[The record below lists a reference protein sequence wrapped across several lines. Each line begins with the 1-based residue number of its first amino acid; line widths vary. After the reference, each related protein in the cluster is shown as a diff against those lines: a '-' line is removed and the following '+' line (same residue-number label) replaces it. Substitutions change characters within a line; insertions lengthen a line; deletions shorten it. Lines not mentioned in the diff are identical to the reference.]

1 MIKKI
6 IYLVVL
12 ILLSLCVIESVRIM
26 LADKFFYPIVSGIA
40 KNSTNYDLKV
50 NCGRMKLFAKDY
62 DVAEEIFV
70 DIIENAPILTDKA
83 AKYKAFYELGNVYY
97 ETEQYIEA
105 AKAYELVLRNNIKNR
120 KALKKFVRI
129 KMAQKDYITAY
140 RFVNTYVKE
149 KPNDAFGH
157 AEKCAILTRFGKFS
171 AARVS
176 CEKAIE
182 IRKGYARA
190 HYDYAVLL
198 KSQGFNDLAQKE
210 YDLAISHSRHI
221 KSRGELEKSLNL
233 KPIEQETQPF

>member
-26 LADKFFYPIVSGIA
+26 LVDKFFYPIVSGIA

-62 DVAEEIFV
+62 DAAEEIFV

-83 AKYKAFYELGNVYY
+83 AKYKAFNELGNVYY

-105 AKAYELVLRNNIKNR
+105 AKAFELVLRDNIKNR

-129 KMAQKDYITAY
+129 KMAQRDYITAY
-140 RFVNTYVKE
+140 PLGFVAKWNA
-149 KPNDAFGH
+149 D
-157 AEKCAILTRFGKFS
+157 
-171 AARVS
+171 
-176 CEKAIE
+176 KA
-182 IRKGYARA
+182 
-190 HYDYAVLL
+190 L
-198 KSQGFNDLAQKE
+198 
-210 YDLAISHSRHI
+210 
-221 KSRGELEKSLNL
+221 
-233 KPIEQETQPF
+233 